1 VTAISDEYGVLG
13 GTNGV
18 LGPPTS
24 GVGELTT
31 PDGIG
36 RYVQY
41 RAGSIYWSPATGA
54 HEVHGAILEKWAALG
69 WERSALG
76 YPVSDEEPV
85 GDELGRMSHFQNGSI
100 FWNPVLGAHEVR
112 GAINARYNADGG
124 PARSGYGYPTS
135 DEQPVLRG
143 RVSHFERADVFWD
156 GRDAYVVY
164 PPPAPETR
172 PAEQV
177 GRWEVAP
184 YTSGVIG
191 VHAALLHTNQVLFW
205 SFRPPDDP
213 NADPNPPLYAVSTV
227 LDLATGSLL
236 HPSYEGPLPDLDN
249 IFCGGHAFLP
259 DGRLIVVGGDRE
271 GYVRPTP
278 VKAIHEF
285 VPGGPGGG
293 HWHYL
298 GDMRQGR
305 WYPTAATLPDGRV
318 LIAGGHSRNDIAP
331 REANNIFEVY
341 DRGVGLTPQTGALE
355 VLHLEAA
362 LYPFVVVLPDRT
374 ALVHGNTTSQ
384 FLDLATMTPLP
395 GTLEAADRPDRAS
408 RTYGVEGACVL
419 LPMRPSTQPP
429 YRATVMMIGGGGPGA
444 GLAEP
449 ATASAELL
457 DTAAAPKRWRLTTS
471 MAHRRVM
478 PDAVLLPDGTVFVCN
493 GSDQGQSDN
502 SAAPVFEAEI
512 YHPDTETWDRAATAT
527 VPRLYHATALLLPD
541 GRVMTAG
548 TDGSWNQ
555 PPYNVG
561 ELRIELYSP
570 PYLFRGRRPTLAG
583 APDGVQ
589 YGQNFTIDT
598 LDAPIV
604 DEVVLVRCGSVTHS
618 SNFNQ
623 RLVELIVTART
634 DHTVTATAPPDGY
647 VAAPGIYLL
656 FVLAAGVPSVGRFI
670 QVAPSAHDGF
680 VALDPAQ
687 TEHLGLLNRFRTTVP
702 PVLNTEHWT
711 SWPPPPPPPP
721 PPDLDLDHP
730 QDQPH
735 LLPRDVP
742 LGKD

>member
-1 VTAISDEYGVLG
+1 VTAISDKYGELAG
-13 GTNGV
+13 ANGV
-18 LGPPTS
+18 LGPPAS
-24 GVGELTT
+24 PGELTT

-36 RYVQY
+36 RYVHY
-41 RAGSIYWSPATGA
+41 RSGSIYWTPATGA
-54 HEVHGAILEKWAALG
+54 HEVHGAIVEKWAALG
-69 WERSALG
+69 WERSPLG
-76 YPVSDEEPV
+76 YPISDEEPV
-85 GDELGRMSHFQNGSI
+85 GDDLGRVSHFQNGSI
-100 FWNPVLGAHEVR
+100 FWSPALGAHEVR
-112 GAINARYNADGG
+112 GAIHGRYAADGG

-164 PPPAPETR
+164 PPPAPESR
-172 PAEQV
+172 PPEQV

-278 VKAIHEF
+278 VRAIHEF

-318 LIAGGHSRNDIAP
+318 FIAGGHSHNDIAP
-331 REANNIFEVY
+331 REANNTFEIY
-341 DRGVGLTPQTGALE
+341 DRAIGLTPQTGVLD

-384 FLDLATMTPLP
+384 FLDLQTMTVLP

-419 LPMRPSTQPP
+419 LPLRPSTQPP

-457 DTAAAPKRWRLTTS
+457 DVAAAPKHWRLTAP

-478 PDAVLLPDGTVFVCN
+478 PDAVLLPDGSVFVCN

-502 SAAPVFEAEI
+502 SAAPVYEAEI
-512 YHPDTETWDRAATAT
+512 YHPATETWERAATAT

-589 YGQNFTIDT
+589 YGQTFTIDT
-598 LDAPIV
+598 PDASGV
-604 DEVVLVRCGSVTHS
+604 DEVVLVRCSSVTHS
-618 SNFNQ
+618 DNFNQ
-623 RLVELIVTART
+623 RLVELTVTART
-634 DHTVTATAPPDGY
+634 DRTLTAAAPPDGY

-656 FVLAAGVPSVGRFI
+656 FVLAAGVPSVGRFF

-680 VALDPAQ
+680 VTLDAAQ
-687 TEHLGLLNRFRTTVP
+687 TEQMGLLNRFRTTVP

-730 QDQPH
+730 QEEPH

>member
-1 VTAISDEYGVLG
+1 
-13 GTNGV
+13 
-18 LGPPTS
+18 
-24 GVGELTT
+24 
-31 PDGIG
+31 
-36 RYVQY
+36 
-41 RAGSIYWSPATGA
+41 
-54 HEVHGAILEKWAALG
+54 
-69 WERSALG
+69 
-76 YPVSDEEPV
+76 
-85 GDELGRMSHFQNGSI
+85 
-100 FWNPVLGAHEVR
+100 
-112 GAINARYNADGG
+112 
-124 PARSGYGYPTS
+124 
-135 DEQPVLRG
+135 
-143 RVSHFERADVFWD
+143 
-156 GRDAYVVY
+156 
-164 PPPAPETR
+164 
-172 PAEQV
+172 
-177 GRWEVAP
+177 
-184 YTSGVIG
+184 
-191 VHAALLHTNQVLFW
+191 
-205 SFRPPDDP
+205 
-213 NADPNPPLYAVSTV
+213 
-227 LDLATGSLL
+227 
-236 HPSYEGPLPDLDN
+236 
-249 IFCGGHAFLP
+249 
-259 DGRLIVVGGDRE
+259 
-271 GYVRPTP
+271 
-278 VKAIHEF
+278 
-285 VPGGPGGG
+285 
-293 HWHYL
+293 
-298 GDMRQGR
+298 
-305 WYPTAATLPDGRV
+305 
-318 LIAGGHSRNDIAP
+318 
-331 REANNIFEVY
+331 
-341 DRGVGLTPQTGALE
+341 
-355 VLHLEAA
+355 
-362 LYPFVVVLPDRT
+362 
-374 ALVHGNTTSQ
+374 
-384 FLDLATMTPLP
+384 
-395 GTLEAADRPDRAS
+395 
-408 RTYGVEGACVL
+408 
-419 LPMRPSTQPP
+419 
-429 YRATVMMIGGGGPGA
+429 MIGGGGPGA

>member
-1 VTAISDEYGVLG
+1 VTAISERYTELG
-13 GTNGV
+13 GPDGL
-18 LGPPTS
+18 LGPSTT
-24 GVGELTT
+24 GELST

-36 RYVQY
+36 RYVHY
-41 RAGSIYWSPATGA
+41 RSGSIYWSPATGA
-54 HEVHGAILEKWAALG
+54 HEVHGAIAGKWAELG

-76 YPVSDEEPV
+76 YPTSDEEPV
-85 GDELGRMSHFQNGSI
+85 GDGVGRVSRFQIGSI
-100 FWNPVLGAHEVR
+100 YWSPASGAHEVR
-112 GAINARYNADGG
+112 GAIHARYTGDGG
-124 PARSGYGYPTS
+124 PARSGYGYPVS

-143 RVSHFERADVFWD
+143 RVGHFERADVFWD

-164 PPPAPETR
+164 PPPPAETR
-172 PAEQV
+172 PPEQV
-177 GRWEVAP
+177 GRFEVAP
-184 YTSGVIG
+184 FTSGVIG
-191 VHAALLHTNQVLFW
+191 VHAALLHTDQVLFW

-213 NADPNPPLYAVSTV
+213 NADPNPPLYAASAV

-318 LIAGGHSRNDIAP
+318 LVAGGHSRNDIAP
-331 REANNIFEVY
+331 REANNTFEIY
-341 DRGVGLTPQTGALE
+341 DRAIGLSETTGVLE
-355 VLHLEAA
+355 VLHIDAA

-374 ALVHGNTTSQ
+374 ALVHGATTSQ
-384 FLDLATMTPLP
+384 FLDLQTMTPRP
-395 GTLEAADRPDRAS
+395 GTLEAAARPDRAS

-419 LPMRPSTQPP
+419 LPLRPQSEPP

-444 GLAEP
+444 GIAEP
-449 ATASAELL
+449 ATASCELL
-457 DTAAAPKRWRLTTS
+457 DTAATPRAWRLTAP
-471 MAHRRVM
+471 MNHPRVM
-478 PDAVLLPDGTVFVCN
+478 PDAVLLPDGTVFVAN

-502 SAAPVFEAEI
+502 SAAPVYEAEI
-512 YHPDTETWDRAATAT
+512 FFPDTETWQRAATAT
-527 VPRLYHATALLLPD
+527 VPRLYHATARRLPD

-570 PYLFRGRRPTLAG
+570 PYLFRGPRPVLG
-583 APDGVQ
+583 SAPDGVQ
-589 YGQNFTIDT
+589 FGQTFTIDT
-598 LDAPIV
+598 PEAARVEQD
-604 DEVVLVRCGSVTHS
+604 VLVRCGSVTHS
-618 SNFNQ
+618 NNFNQ
-623 RLVELIVTART
+623 RLVELAVSTRT
-634 DHTVTATAPPDGY
+634 DHTLTATAPPDGY
-647 VAAPGIYLL
+647 IAAPGIYLL
-656 FVLAAGVPSVGRFI
+656 FLLADGVPSLGRFI
-670 QVAPSAHDGF
+670 QIAPTQHDGF
-680 VALDPAQ
+680 IALGAARTD
-687 TEHLGLLNRFRTTVP
+687 HMGLLNRFRTTVP

-711 SWPPPPPPPP
+711 SWPPPPAPPP

-730 QDQPH
+730 QETPL